1 MALSCKFF
9 ARVTVGEDVEYIE
22 VWCHELDPIDRMK
35 LRPSEEWVHEHLS
48 ELCDR
53 KFFAQLVPEEIR
65 DDNFQVLFD
74 GELSGSRDYYGEYDE
89 DLDIGKVSFQKL
101 PDDWFTNT
109 PDEELPM
116 AQLN

>member
-1 MALSCKFF
+1 MASSCKFF

-22 VWCHELDPIDRMK
+22 VWCHELDPVDRMK
-35 LRPSEEWVHEHLS
+35 QRPSEEWVHEHLS
-48 ELCDR
+48 ECDR
-53 KFFAQLVPEEIR
+53 KFFAQLIPEEKR
-65 DDNFQVLFD
+65 AGNFQVLFN
-74 GELSGSRDYYGEYDE
+74 GELSGQHDYYGEWDE
-89 DLDIGKVSFQKL
+89 DIDIGEVLYQHL